1 MRYYPERFF
10 SKRAVLFYVTK
21 KQIQIQLLVKAQN
34 LQHIKLF
41 MPVFLGNGNCICCL
55 TLYAKGENVIAYC
68 LRKYLISSQWICR
81 EGEYVYVDLLF
92 HVAVIL
98 APRSEDILFDNLM
111 TYSNGDTCGKSK
123 L

>member
-41 MPVFLGNGNCICCL
+41 MPVFLGNGNYICCL

-81 EGEYVYVDLLF
+81 EGEYAYVDWLF
-92 HVAVIL
+92 HVTVIL
-98 APRSEDILFDNLM
+98 A
-111 TYSNGDTCGKSK
+111 
-123 L
+123 